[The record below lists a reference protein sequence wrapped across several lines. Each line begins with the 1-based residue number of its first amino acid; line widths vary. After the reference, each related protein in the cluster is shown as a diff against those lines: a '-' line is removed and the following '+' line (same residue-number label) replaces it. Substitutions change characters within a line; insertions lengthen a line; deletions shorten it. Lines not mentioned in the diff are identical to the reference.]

1 MQTETQ
7 KPGPGLSGKG
17 CKNII
22 ESVYSTLFLDVP
34 KLRNFQK
41 SSSRMQQTVDVL
53 WICIFRQRHACEC
66 RLLVSLHILRVRL
79 LHICSFYEDGQ
90 CEGLGT

>member
-7 KPGPGLSGKG
+7 KPGPGSSGTG
-17 CKNII
+17 CKDII
-22 ESVYSTLFLDVP
+22 ESVYSALFLDVP

-53 WICIFRQRHACEC
+53 WICIFC
-66 RLLVSLHILRVRL
+66 
-79 LHICSFYEDGQ
+79 
-90 CEGLGT
+90 